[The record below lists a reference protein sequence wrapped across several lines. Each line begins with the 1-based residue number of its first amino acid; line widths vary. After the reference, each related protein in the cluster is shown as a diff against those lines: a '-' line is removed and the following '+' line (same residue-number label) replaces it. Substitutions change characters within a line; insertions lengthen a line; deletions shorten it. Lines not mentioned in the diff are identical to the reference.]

1 MESGTRAETA
11 WGVDS
16 EYGRLLDVLLCPPDN
31 FHWLPASAIARAT
44 LESGLS
50 FSKEEAQR
58 QHAEMVSVYE
68 EAGVRVHFLEPDPAL
83 PYQVFARDSS
93 VMTPSGAIVTQC
105 AQPWRRGEYAP
116 VIRFYQR
123 TGIPVRQMI
132 TAGSLEGGDVL
143 IVEPGCML
151 IGNGEE
157 RTQVKAAEQLAGW
170 LRADGWDVRIEPI
183 PGQFV
188 HIDVLVSIL
197 APKLAAV
204 CVEAASGGLV
214 AWLRAKGFEILE
226 VTIEDAFRLGVN
238 AMSLGSERVI
248 SSRHSQGLNEAMR
261 AEGLEVLDLDLSAFT
276 AGGGGAHCLA
286 QALRREPG

>member
-1 MESGTRAETA
+1 
-11 WGVDS
+11 
-16 EYGRLLDVLLCPPDN
+16 
-31 FHWLPASAIARAT
+31 
-44 LESGLS
+44 
-50 FSKEEAQR
+50 
-58 QHAEMVSVYE
+58 
-68 EAGVRVHFLEPDPAL
+68 
-83 PYQVFARDSS
+83 
-93 VMTPSGAIVTQC
+93 
-105 AQPWRRGEYAP
+105 
-116 VIRFYQR
+116 
-123 TGIPVRQMI
+123 MI
-132 TAGSLEGGDVL
+132 TAGSLEGGDVT

-170 LRADGWDVRIEPI
+170 LRADGWEVRVEPI

-214 AWLRAKGFEILE
+214 EWLRAKGFELLE
-226 VTIEDAFRLGVN
+226 VTLEDAFRLGVN
-238 AMSLGSERVI
+238 AMSVGSERVI
-248 SSRHSQGLNEAMR
+248 STRHSDTLNQAMR
-261 AEGLEVLDLDLSAFT
+261 AHGLDVLDPDLSAFT

>member
-1 MESGTRAETA
+1 MPAETA

-16 EYGRLLDVLLCPPDN
+16 EYGRLLDVLLCPPDH
-31 FHWLPASAIARAT
+31 FHWLPTSAISRAT
-44 LESGLS
+44 LASDLV
-50 FSKEEAQR
+50 FSREEALE

-68 EAGVRVHFLEPDPAL
+68 EAGVNVHFLEPDPHL

-93 VMTPSGAIVTQC
+93 INVPDGPIVTQC
-105 AQPWRRGEYAP
+105 AQYWRRGEYAA
-116 VIRFYQR
+116 VIRFYQGN
-123 TGIPVRQMI
+123 GIPIRGMI
-132 TAGSLEGGDVL
+132 TAGAIEGGDVM
-143 IVEPGCML
+143 IVEPGVVL

-157 RTQVKAAEQLAGW
+157 RTEIQAARQLAEW
-170 LRADGWDVRIEPI
+170 MEADGWEVRIEPI

-226 VTIEDAFRLGVN
+226 VSVADAFQLGVN
-238 AMSLGSERVI
+238 AISLGGERVI
-248 SSRHSQGLNEAMR
+248 STAGSERLNER
-261 AEGLEVLDLDLSAFT
+261 LRSLGLEVLDPDLSMFT

-286 QALRREPG
+286 QALRRDPA